1 MSHTS
6 LGKIADPIFTLTTGP
21 VDAYPAVLRALSRP
35 VLYDYDPAFLA
46 FYESVNAKV
55 QRAFHTNTPPVILQ
69 GEPVLGLEAAAASLI
84 TRNDVVLNLVSGVYG
99 KGFGYWAARYAKE
112 VVELAV
118 PYNEVLSADAVADF
132 LKKRPDVAVVSICH
146 HDTPSGTVNPVAEI
160 GAVVRAAGKL
170 FIVDSVSAFGGM
182 DVLPETSFTDI
193 FVTGPNKCLGCPPGL
208 TLLHVSEA
216 AWEKMAA
223 NPDAPRASILSIVD
237 WKEAHRADRPFP
249 FTPSVS
255 EINALDAALDIY
267 LDEGEANVWAR
278 HALTAK
284 ACRAGVQAAGLKLWA
299 AREEIASATC
309 TAVAIPEGIDE
320 AKLRASIRDVYGVVF
335 SSGRGETLGKL
346 TRIGHMGP
354 TARPPYSLIS
364 VAAIAGGLKAA
375 GVKGIDVG
383 AGVAAAMAVIEA
395 ARD

>member
-1 MSHTS
+1 M
-6 LGKIADPIFTLTTGP
+6 LTR
-21 VDAYPAVLRALSRP
+21 YVLRALSRP

-46 FYESVNAKV
+46 VYESVNAKV
-55 QRAFHTNTPPVILQ
+55 QRAFHTTTPPVILQ

-84 TRNDVVLNLVSGVYG
+84 AKNDVVLNLVSGVYG

-118 PYNEVLSADAVADF
+118 PYNEVLTANAVADF
-132 LKKRPDVAVVSICH
+132 LKKHPEVAVVSLCH
-146 HDTPSGTVNPVAEI
+146 HDTPSGTVNPVAGI
-160 GAVVRAAGKL
+160 GTVVKAAGKL

-182 DVLPETSFTDI
+182 DVLPETACADI

-216 AWEKMAA
+216 AWEKIAA
-223 NPDAPRASILSIVD
+223 NPDAPKASILSISD
-237 WKEAHRADRPFP
+237 WRNAHRADRPFP
-249 FTPSVS
+249 FTPSVT
-255 EINALDAALDIY
+255 EINALDAALDLY
-267 LDEGEANVWAR
+267 LEEGEEAVWAR

-309 TAVAIPEGIDE
+309 TAVAIPDGIDE
-320 AKLRASIRDVYGVVF
+320 AKLRASIRDRYGVVF
-335 SSGRGETLGKL
+335 SSGRAETLGKL

-354 TARPPYSLIS
+354 TARPTYSLIS
-364 VAAIAGGLKAA
+364 VAAIAGGSKPQALKTS
-375 GVKGIDVG
+375 
-383 AGVAAAMAVIEA
+383 M
-395 ARD
+395 

>member
-1 MSHTS
+1 MSYR
-6 LGKIADPIFTLTTGP
+6 KIADPIFTLTTGP
-21 VDAYPAVLRALSRP
+21 VDAYPSVLRALSRP

-46 FYESVNAKV
+46 FYETVNAKV
-55 QRAFHTNTPPVILQ
+55 QRLFHTSTPPVILQ

-84 TRNDVVLNLVSGVYG
+84 TKNDVVLNLVSGVYG
-99 KGFGYWAARYAKE
+99 KGFGSWAARYAKD

-118 PYNEVLSADAVADF
+118 PYNEVLTAEAVADF
-132 LKKRPDVAVVSICH
+132 LKKRPDIAIVSICH

-160 GAVVRAAGKL
+160 GAVVRDAGKL

-182 DVLPETSFTDI
+182 DVLPDTSFADI

-223 NPDAPRASILSIVD
+223 NPDAPKASILSIVD

-267 LDEGEANVWAR
+267 LEEGEQAVWAR

-309 TAVAIPEGIDE
+309 TAVAIPDGIDE
-320 AKLRASIRDVYGVVF
+320 AKLRASIRERYGVVF

-354 TARPPYSLIS
+354 TARPTYSLIS
-364 VAAIAGGLKAA
+364 VAAIAGGLQAA
-375 GVKGIDVG
+375 GVKGINIG
-383 AGVAAAMAVIEA
+383 AGIAATMSIIDA
-395 ARD
+395 A

>member
-1 MSHTS
+1 MSY
-6 LGKIADPIFTLTTGP
+6 GKIADPIFTLTTGP
-21 VDAYPAVLRALSRP
+21 VDAYPSVLRALSRP

-46 FYESVNAKV
+46 FYEAVNAKV
-55 QRAFHTNTPPVILQ
+55 QRVFHTKTPPVILQ

-84 TRNDVVLNLVSGVYG
+84 AKNDVVLNLVSGVYG
-99 KGFGYWAARYAKE
+99 KGFGYWAARYAKDVLE
-112 VVELAV
+112 IAV
-118 PYNEVLSADAVADF
+118 PYNEVLTAEAVADF
-132 LKKRPDVAVVSICH
+132 LKKRPDIAIVSICH

-160 GAVVRAAGKL
+160 GAVVRDAGKL

-182 DVLPETSFTDI
+182 NVLPETSFADI

-223 NPDAPRASILSIVD
+223 NPDAPKASILSIVD

-267 LDEGEANVWAR
+267 LEEGEQAVWAR

-309 TAVAIPEGIDE
+309 TAVAIPDGIDE
-320 AKLRASIRDVYGVVF
+320 AKLRASIRERYGVVF

-354 TARPPYSLIS
+354 TARPTYSLIS
-364 VAAIAGGLKAA
+364 VAAIAGGLQAA
-375 GVKGIDVG
+375 GVTGIDIG
-383 AGVAAAMAVIEA
+383 AGIAATMSIIDA
-395 ARD
+395 A

>member
-1 MSHTS
+1 MSH
-6 LGKIADPIFTLTTGP
+6 GKIADPIFTLTTGP

-55 QRAFHTNTPPVILQ
+55 QRAFHTTTPPVILQ

-84 TRNDVVLNLVSGVYG
+84 AKNDVVLNLVSGVYG

-118 PYNEVLSADAVADF
+118 PYNEVLTANAVADF
-132 LKKRPDVAVVSICH
+132 LKKHPEVAVVSLCH

-160 GAVVRAAGKL
+160 GTVVKTAGKL

-182 DVLPETSFTDI
+182 DVLPETACADI

-216 AWEKMAA
+216 AWEKIAA
-223 NPDAPRASILSIVD
+223 NPDAPKASILSISD
-237 WKEAHRADRPFP
+237 WRNAHRADRPFP
-249 FTPSVS
+249 FTPSVT
-255 EINALDAALDIY
+255 EINALDAALDLY
-267 LDEGEANVWAR
+267 LEEGEDAVWAR

-309 TAVAIPEGIDE
+309 TAVAIPDGIDE
-320 AKLRASIRDVYGVVF
+320 AKLRASIRDRYGVVF
-335 SSGRGETLGKL
+335 SSGRAETLGKL

-354 TARPPYSLIS
+354 TARPTYSLIS

-375 GVKGIDVG
+375 GVKDIDVG
-383 AGVAAAMAVIEA
+383 AGVAAAMAVIDTA
-395 ARD
+395 K

>member
-1 MSHTS
+1 MSH
-6 LGKIADPIFTLTTGP
+6 GKIADPIFTLTTGP
-21 VDAYPAVLRALSRP
+21 VDAYPSVLRALSRP

-55 QRAFHTNTPPVILQ
+55 QHVFHTSTPPVILQ

-84 TRNDVVLNLVSGVYG
+84 TKNDVVLNLVSGVYG
-99 KGFGYWAARYAKE
+99 KGFGSWAARYAKD

-118 PYNEVLSADAVADF
+118 PYNEVLTAQAVADF
-132 LKKRPDVAVVSICH
+132 LKKRPDIAVVSICH

-160 GAVVRAAGKL
+160 GAVVRDAGKL

-182 DVLPETSFTDI
+182 DVLPETSCADI

-216 AWEKMAA
+216 AWEKMTA
-223 NPDAPRASILSIVD
+223 NPDAPKASILSIVD

-267 LDEGEANVWAR
+267 LEEGEQAVWAR

-309 TAVAIPEGIDE
+309 TAVAIPDGIDE
-320 AKLRASIRDVYGVVF
+320 AKLRASIRERYGVVF
-335 SSGRGETLGKL
+335 SSGRGVTLGKL

-354 TARPPYSLIS
+354 TARPTYSLIS
-364 VAAIAGGLKAA
+364 VAAIAGGLQAA
-375 GVKGIDVG
+375 GIKGIDIG
-383 AGVAAAMAVIEA
+383 AGVAATMSIIDA
-395 ARD
+395 A